1 LPKFLLYRAKAY
13 REDKAVEDYIEGSDR
28 IDAIAIV
35 VNNKVET
42 QELYKLLN
50 LVF

>member
-1 LPKFLLYRAKAY
+1 MPKFLLYRAEACRKG
-13 REDKAVEDYIEGSDR
+13 KAVEDYTKGSNR
-28 IDAIAIV
+28 INAIAIA

-50 LVF
+50 LIF